1 MQAEL
6 PDRIG
11 PFNIEA
17 VLGRGAMSV
26 VFRGHAEGERRTAAV
41 KVLRAEILAEA
52 ERDITIARFLREAEL
67 CRLLDHPN
75 VVKVFESGA
84 HQGNPYLA
92 MELLEGQSLAD
103 ILRGPV
109 LEPAEALR
117 LSIALLEALGHVH
130 AHSIVHRDI
139 KPANMVVRPDGT
151 LVLVDFGIAHQ
162 GGSDITQVGDM
173 LGSPAY
179 MSPEQLSGR
188 SVDARADLFAAGI
201 VLYALL
207 TRQRPFSGTVASVM
221 QAILNETP
229 LPPSHHRPD
238 LPPALDAIM
247 ARALAKEPGAR
258 YQSAASFAADLRPL
272 VARAL
277 SAKPAAPHAVDPASP
292 ARTDAGLTAAAFPT
306 AFDAMLSKA
315 EDAQIDAAQLL
326 LLEKA
331 EANWPA
337 LASAARAGFDAM
349 METLPA
355 RLERL
360 IATIIDTAPVPEAQ
374 RPVRGDWMALVRLA
388 AVGLR
393 LLHRLGHTEIAR
405 THHRR
410 LSDELAEPFIIYV
423 DIVGQFL
430 ATGDNPDL
438 DRLSMGLLRL
448 DVLEMALEAISA
460 PAELRLARKTRLLVA
475 IQAMRRVNATV
486 SHYTRTGDMIAR
498 FDVAMLMSEIEALI
512 AIAARLTDDGAVPP
526 GRLLGET
533 AQSVIRDFIAGAR
546 DLVTLTVE
554 DLGQTE
560 FPAGARAF
568 AAKLRQLRA
577 LYRFAVL
584 LPGQTHRNQ
593 MRSLADTTRSQV
605 EGLARALML
614 RENTGDALSEIFD
627 LAEALGWQALAAEIL
642 SHLNSR

>member
-1 MQAEL
+1 MQADL

-11 PFNIEA
+11 PFQIDA

-26 VFRGHAEGERRTAAV
+26 VYRGHEAALARIAAI
-41 KVLRAEILAEA
+41 KLLRAEILAEA
-52 ERDITIARFLREAEL
+52 EREVTIARFLREGAL
-67 CRLLDHPN
+67 CRALDHPN
-75 VVKVFESGA
+75 VVKVYESGA

-103 ILRGPV
+103 LLRGPV
-109 LEPAEALR
+109 LTPAEALR
-117 LSIALLEALGHVH
+117 LGVALLEALGHVH
-130 AHSIVHRDI
+130 AHGIVHRDI
-139 KPANMVVRPDGT
+139 KPANMLVRPDGV

-188 SVDARADLFAAGI
+188 AVDARADLFAAGI

-207 TRQRPFSGTVASVM
+207 TRQRPFSGTVAGVM
-221 QAILNETP
+221 QAILNDTP
-229 LPPSHHRPD
+229 LPPSHHRPE
-238 LPPALDAIM
+238 LPPALDAII
-247 ARALAKEPGAR
+247 ARALAKQPSGR
-258 YQSAASFAADLRPL
+258 YQTASAFAADLRPIMAQMSQ
-272 VARAL
+272 VARPVERVAS
-277 SAKPAAPHAVDPASP
+277 SAPMP
-292 ARTDAGLTAAAFPT
+292 AGLTGAALAP
-306 AFDAMLSKA
+306 ALDAALSRAA
-315 EDAQIDAAQLL
+315 ERQVDAAQLL
-326 LLEKA
+326 QLEKA
-331 EANWPA
+331 EADWPA
-337 LASAARAGFDAM
+337 LAATARPGMDAL
-349 METLPA
+349 MERLPA
-355 RLERL
+355 QIERL
-360 IATIIDTAPVPEAQ
+360 GAVIVDTAPLPEAQ
-374 RPVRGDWMALVRLA
+374 RPVRGDWMALVRLV

-393 LLHRLGHTEIAR
+393 LLHRMGHTEIAR

-410 LSDELAEPFIIYV
+410 LADELAEPFILYV
-423 DIVGQFL
+423 DTVGQFL
-430 ATGDNPDL
+430 SGADNPDL

-486 SHYTRTGDMIAR
+486 SHYTRTGDMMAR

-512 AIAARLTDDGAVPP
+512 AIAARLTDEGAVPP
-526 GRLLGET
+526 GRILGET

-554 DLGQTE
+554 DLAQADLAT
-560 FPAGARAF
+560 GARAF

-593 MRSLADTTRSQV
+593 MRHLADTTRTQV
-605 EGLARALML
+605 EGLARGLMQ
-614 RENTGDALSEIFD
+614 RSDSADALSEIFD

>member
-1 MQAEL
+1 MQADL

-11 PFNIEA
+11 PFNIDA

-26 VFRGHAEGERRTAAV
+26 VFRGHDNGQGRMAAV
-41 KVLRAEILAEA
+41 KLLRAEILAEA
-52 ERDITIARFLREAEL
+52 ERDVTIARFLREAEL
-67 CRLLDHPN
+67 CRRLDHPN
-75 VVKVFESGA
+75 VVKVFESGD
-84 HQGNPYLA
+84 HQGNPFLA

-103 ILRGPV
+103 VLRGPV
-109 LEPAEALR
+109 LDPAEALR

-139 KPANMVVRPDGT
+139 KPANMVVRPDGV
-151 LVLVDFGIAHQ
+151 LILVDFGIAHQ
-162 GGSDITQVGDM
+162 GGSDLTQMGDM

-188 SVDARADLFAAGI
+188 AVDARADLFAAGI

-207 TRQRPFSGTVASVM
+207 TRQRPFSGTVAGVM

-247 ARALAKEPGAR
+247 ARALAKDPGAR
-258 YQSAASFAADLRPL
+258 YQTAAAFASDLRPL
-272 VARAL
+272 IAQVSSTRQAAGRMAGPAPRA
-277 SAKPAAPHAVDPASP
+277 PV
-292 ARTDAGLTAAAFPT
+292 DAGLTAAAFAP
-306 AFDAMLSKA
+306 AFDALLAQA

-326 LLEKA
+326 TLEKA
-331 EANWPA
+331 EADWHA
-337 LASAARAGFDAM
+337 LAAGARAGFDAM
-349 METLPA
+349 MENLPA

-360 IATIIDTAPVPEAQ
+360 IAAIVETAPVPEAS
-374 RPVRGDWMALVRLA
+374 RPVRGDWMALVRLV

-405 THHRR
+405 THHHR

-423 DIVGQFL
+423 DVVGQFL

-475 IQAMRRVNATV
+475 IQAMRRVNSTV

-512 AIAARLTDDGAVPP
+512 AIAARLTDDAALPP
-526 GRLLGET
+526 GRMLAET

-554 DLGQTE
+554 DLAQTG
-560 FPAGARAF
+560 FPSGARAF

-593 MRSLADTTRSQV
+593 MRSLAETMRSQL
-605 EGLARALML
+605 EGLSRALMQ
-614 RENTGDALSEIFD
+614 RENTGDALSDLFD

>member
-1 MQAEL
+1 MQADL

-11 PFNIEA
+11 PFQIDA

-26 VFRGHAEGERRTAAV
+26 VYRGHEAALARIAAI
-41 KVLRAEILAEA
+41 KLLRAEILAEA
-52 ERDITIARFLREAEL
+52 EREVTIARFLREGAL
-67 CRLLDHPN
+67 CRALDHPN
-75 VVKVFESGA
+75 VVKVYESGA

-103 ILRGPV
+103 LLRGPV
-109 LEPAEALR
+109 LTPAEALR
-117 LSIALLEALGHVH
+117 LGVALLEALGHVH
-130 AHSIVHRDI
+130 AHGIVHRDI
-139 KPANMVVRPDGT
+139 KPANMLVRPDGV

-188 SVDARADLFAAGI
+188 AVDARADLFAAGI

-207 TRQRPFSGTVASVM
+207 TRQRPFSGTVAGVM
-221 QAILNETP
+221 QAILNDTP
-229 LPPSHHRPD
+229 LPPSHHRPE
-238 LPPALDAIM
+238 LPPALDAII
-247 ARALAKEPGAR
+247 ARALAKEPSGR
-258 YQSAASFAADLRPL
+258 YQTASAFAADLRPIMAQMSQ
-272 VARAL
+272 VARPVERVAS
-277 SAKPAAPHAVDPASP
+277 SAPMP
-292 ARTDAGLTAAAFPT
+292 AGLTGAALAP
-306 AFDAMLSKA
+306 ALDAALSRAA
-315 EDAQIDAAQLL
+315 ERQVDAAQLL
-326 LLEKA
+326 QLEKA
-331 EANWPA
+331 EADWPA
-337 LASAARAGFDAM
+337 LAATARPGMDAL
-349 METLPA
+349 MERLPA
-355 RLERL
+355 QIERL
-360 IATIIDTAPVPEAQ
+360 GAVIVDTAPLPEAQ
-374 RPVRGDWMALVRLA
+374 RPVRGDWMALVRLV

-393 LLHRLGHTEIAR
+393 LLHRMGHTEIAR

-410 LSDELAEPFIIYV
+410 LADELAEPFILYV
-423 DIVGQFL
+423 DTVGQFL
-430 ATGDNPDL
+430 SGADNPDL

-486 SHYTRTGDMIAR
+486 SHYTRTGDMMAR

-512 AIAARLTDDGAVPP
+512 AIAARLTDEGAVPP
-526 GRLLGET
+526 GRILGET

-554 DLGQTE
+554 DLAQADLAT
-560 FPAGARAF
+560 GARVF

-593 MRSLADTTRSQV
+593 MRHLADTTRTQV
-605 EGLARALML
+605 EGLARGLMQ
-614 RENTGDALSEIFD
+614 RSDSADALSEIFD